1 MSAAKKLHHSKYK
14 VDQKSSSEDKL
25 IIEQYVKKID
35 EALKKDPNLQKK
47 AALIIEQMINTKSK

>member
-1 MSAAKKLHHSKYK
+1 MSAAKKLQHNSYK
-14 VDQKSSSEDKL
+14 VESNSEDKK

-47 AALIIEQMINTKSK
+47 AALIIEQMINSKHKK